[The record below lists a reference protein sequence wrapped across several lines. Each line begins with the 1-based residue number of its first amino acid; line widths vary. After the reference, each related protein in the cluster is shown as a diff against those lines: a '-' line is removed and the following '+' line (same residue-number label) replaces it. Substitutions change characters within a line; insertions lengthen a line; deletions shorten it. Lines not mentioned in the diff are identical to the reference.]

1 MENNPRSKWVDVIK
15 DEMDKIM
22 GALHTTYID
31 VLNLNLPEVG
41 YTREDS
47 VYSWIFFREAR
58 EE

>member
-1 MENNPRSKWVDVIK
+1 
-15 DEMDKIM
+15 MDKIM

-47 VYSWIFFREAR
+47 VYSWIFLEKRER
-58 EE
+58 SER